1 MKIFFKVEPVTQK
14 ARQVGAASRD
24 GVLETAGN
32 DRDEG
37 HMLPFP
43 AERRSRV
50 VFYLSLTALVLFL
63 PIGLPLPY
71 SAADS
76 DMTF

>member
-24 GVLETAGN
+24 GLLEAAGN
-32 DRDEG
+32 D
-37 HMLPFP
+37 MLPFP

-50 VFYLSLTALVLFL
+50 VFYLSLTARLV
-63 PIGLPLPY
+63 
-71 SAADS
+71 SANLAS
-76 DMTF
+76 PAVLSG